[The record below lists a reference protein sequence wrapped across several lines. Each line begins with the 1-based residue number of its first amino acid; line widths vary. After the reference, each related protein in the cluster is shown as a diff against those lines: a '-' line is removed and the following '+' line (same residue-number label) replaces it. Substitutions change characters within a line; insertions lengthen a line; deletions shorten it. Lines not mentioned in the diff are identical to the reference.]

1 MATGFLPD
9 SNEWKV
15 VSCGVSLLTTVSLL
29 PSLDDAALSTTLRFG
44 IDDQT
49 VPLPTTLVT
58 RYWFAMTI
66 RESSRNRAVRW
77 DVSSS
82 NESRDIEVSP
92 MSECR

>member
-1 MATGFLPD
+1 M
-9 SNEWKV
+9 
-15 VSCGVSLLTTVSLL
+15 
-29 PSLDDAALSTTLRFG
+29 TLRFG

-92 MSECR
+92 DE